1 MVDLAGSERAK
12 RTENSG
18 VKLKEANKINQSLSC
33 LGRCLKALN
42 EKTIPP
48 FRETK
53 LTRYLSEFFVE
64 DNNIIMI
71 ANINPRMED
80 FEESIRA
87 LNYTALAREI
97 KTYPNRMSNGMSRT
111 SKPKLRR
118 SKSDPKIS
126 KKSLKL
132 NF

>member
-1 MVDLAGSERAK
+1 M
-12 RTENSG
+12 
-18 VKLKEANKINQSLSC
+18 LKEANKINQSLSC

-71 ANINPRMED
+71 ANINPRIED
-80 FEESIRA
+80 FEESIKA
-87 LNYTALAREI
+87 LNYTALA
-97 KTYPNRMSNGMSRT
+97 
-111 SKPKLRR
+111 
-118 SKSDPKIS
+118 
-126 KKSLKL
+126 
-132 NF
+132 